1 MHRPDN
7 IAQELL
13 KDREKGSARFMAE
26 YRERLYSVALALCH
40 DQTEAEDLVLRTL
53 ERIIE
58 KIGDYQE
65 RDSFYSWAC
74 VIMLNLYRDSAR
86 GKVVQGTVPVGGAAE
101 MEALMEPAG
110 AERIVMDVD
119 SGIVRQVLERMPEDM
134 REVLLLHYFMD
145 MPVGKIAKFLT
156 MPVGTIKSRL
166 HYARLAL
173 AMRLGAKLKKPGVA
187 LIAAALLLL
196 GATAAVVVGVSNA
209 RGERQNATNTFE
221 SGGLAATDHASSQA
235 VKDGGALDARTS
247 SAQPLCV
254 ATSRPFNLV
263 TFRMQSDDE
272 TVPED
277 VGSVRSG
284 LSMPTSRSAAFPA
297 APVRLGD
304 DRSGAALA
312 ALDTR
317 VHIVRLEGLEP
328 FDTVVHARKSGPN
341 MNLNCTKRSFT
352 IIFR

>member
-1 MHRPDN
+1 MQQPDS

-13 KDREKGSARFMAE
+13 KDREKGSVRFMAE

-40 DQTEAEDLVLRTL
+40 DETEAEDLVLRTL

-65 RDSFYSWAC
+65 RNSFYNWAC
-74 VIMLNLYRDSAR
+74 VIMLNLYRDSTR

-101 MEALMEPAG
+101 MDALMEPVG

-119 SGIVRQVLERMPEDM
+119 SGVVRQVLERMPEDM

-145 MPVGKIAKFLT
+145 MPIGKIAKFLA

-166 HYARLAL
+166 YYARVAL
-173 AMRLGAKLKKPGVA
+173 AMRLGAKLKKPAVA

-196 GATAAVVVGVSNA
+196 GATAAVVIGASNA
-209 RGERQNATNTFE
+209 RGERQTTPKTFE
-221 SGGLAATDHASSQA
+221 SCGLTTTDDASSQA
-235 VKDGGALDARTS
+235 VKDSDVLEARTS

-263 TFRMQSDDE
+263 TVRMQSDDE
-272 TVPED
+272 TFQEN
-277 VGSVRSG
+277 VGLGQSG
-284 LSMPTSRSAAFPA
+284 LSMPVSRSAVFPS
-297 APVRLGD
+297 APERLGD
-304 DRSGAALA
+304 DRSGAALT

-317 VHIVRLEGLEP
+317 VHIVRLGWLEP
-328 FDTVVHARKSGPN
+328 LDTVVHYRKSGPN